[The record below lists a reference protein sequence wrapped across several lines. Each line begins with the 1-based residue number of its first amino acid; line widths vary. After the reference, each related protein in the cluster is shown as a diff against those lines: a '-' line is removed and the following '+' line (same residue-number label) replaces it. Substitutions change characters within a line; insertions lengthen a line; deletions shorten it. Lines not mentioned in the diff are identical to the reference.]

1 TPGLIAVA
9 ADDAS
14 VVGSR
19 ERAHHELSGLDIP
32 NLFPNLFND
41 AAVLVSHRGRL
52 RDGLNAAIRP
62 KVRSADTC
70 GREAKDGICR
80 LDDCRLGPILK
91 TNITRAVEHSSLH
104 GRSPYFNCMVHNY
117 RCKPSESAL
126 AQCANL
132 LARCAPCRSKEEM
145 LRTHSATAAG

>member
-1 TPGLIAVA
+1 QILCCHQRAVSKRNAQQARLRTAHELALNTPGLIAVA

-32 NLFPNLFND
+32 NFFTNLFND

-62 KVRSADTC
+62 KVRSADTS
-70 GREAKDGICR
+70 GREAKDGIRR
-80 LDDCRLGPILK
+80 LDDCRLGPILE

-104 GRSPYFNCMVHNY
+104 GRSPYFNCMV
-117 RCKPSESAL
+117 
-126 AQCANL
+126 
-132 LARCAPCRSKEEM
+132 
-145 LRTHSATAAG
+145 